1 MGTEPPHGK
10 NKEMEMVEIE
20 KENETVAEAKK
31 EEKDLEKGGGVGVEE
46 RKFQGNVLG
55 CFSILLGIINCATHA
70 EISVVMTSI
79 ELAHS
84 KGWHHLWLE
93 CDSSL
98 VVSAFK

>member
-1 MGTEPPHGK
+1 M
-10 NKEMEMVEIE
+10 
-20 KENETVAEAKK
+20 
-31 EEKDLEKGGGVGVEE
+31 
-46 RKFQGNVLG
+46 LG